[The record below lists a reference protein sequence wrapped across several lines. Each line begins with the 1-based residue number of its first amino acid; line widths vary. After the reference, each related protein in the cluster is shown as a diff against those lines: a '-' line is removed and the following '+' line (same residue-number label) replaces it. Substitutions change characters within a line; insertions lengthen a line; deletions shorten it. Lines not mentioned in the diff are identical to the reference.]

1 MATKTQIK
9 DFLKKTGYTEEDMQR
24 FWDESLEVAP
34 VIQLLSRSG
43 HTWKDLAPHQLEQ
56 MPTLREE
63 CEASLLEK
71 KKKEDEEAA
80 KKKKEADERAY
91 YEEHFEEIMVK
102 KIKNDE
108 KLTEAELKRLVY
120 EYEIEE
126 IEGSTGRWT
135 RNITTIIELL
145 GRTYSIKWQKA
156 NTEYQENEFSSQPIA
171 VAKHT
176 YPKTIMV
183 TEWLPI

>member
-9 DFLKKTGYTEEDMQR
+9 DFLKKTGYTEDDMQK
-24 FWDESLEVAP
+24 FWDASLEVAP
-34 VIQLLSRSG
+34 VIQALNRCG

-56 MPTLREE
+56 LPTLKEK
-63 CEASLLEK
+63 CEAALLEK
-71 KKKEDEEAA
+71 KKKEEEEA
-80 KKKKEADERAY
+80 KKKQKEKDEKAY

-102 KIKNDE
+102 KIKAGE
-108 KLTEAELKRLVY
+108 KLTETELKRLVY

-135 RNITTIIELL
+135 RNITTIVELC
-145 GRTYSIKWQKA
+145 GQTFSIKWNRA
-156 NTEYQENEFSSQPIA
+156 NTEYQENSFSSQPIA
-171 VAKHT
+171 VAQHT

-183 TEWLPI
+183 TEWIPI